1 MLAREVAMPSQPTA
15 GDPPAAGRPAGRLAA
30 PSYSAAEWRS
40 LTRLPGR
47 VVVAAITTEA
57 DSPRRPV
64 AAGLAGLEGIAAG
77 RAFDSDLVRA
87 VATAV
92 YAESDEEPP
101 AAQSL
106 ADSQAGPAEVLASCR
121 AVVRLLA
128 GRADPADSAAYR
140 QWVQSIAARVCRA
153 SRPGGLLG
161 FAGEQVSAADRRF
174 LDDLGRA
181 LGLR

>member
-1 MLAREVAMPSQPTA
+1 MPSQPTA
-15 GDPPAAGRPAGRLAA
+15 GDLPAAGRPAGRLATA
-30 PSYSAAEWRS
+30 PYSAAEWHS

-47 VVVAAITTEA
+47 VVVAAITA
-57 DSPRRPV
+57 DAGSPRRSV

-87 VATAV
+87 VATAI

-101 AAQSL
+101 AAQAS
-106 ADSQAGPAEVLASCR
+106 ADPESELAEVLGSGR
-121 AVVRLLA
+121 AAVRLLA

-153 SRPGGLLG
+153 SRPGGLLSY
-161 FAGEQVSAADRRF
+161 AGEQVSAADRRF
-174 LDDLGRA
+174 LDDLGQA